1 MISLNKANYDF
12 KPVQFN
18 CDDILGKHIKEP
30 FPNKSFFLAI
40 VGRPGSGK
48 TSLLLNCLIEKGTNR
63 VYNKVFD
70 KIIYVCPVNS
80 RKSIK
85 NNPFDELP
93 EDQKFE
99 IFNENVVK
107 KIEEIREEFDGKK
120 EVKNYQNI
128 NNNNMLTPEPI
139 MKEAKTDKKK
149 KRNKNQLLIL
159 YDVTAYLKDN
169 PK

>member
-85 NNPFDELP
+85 TIHLMNC
-93 EDQKFE
+93 QK
-99 IFNENVVK
+99 IKNLKYLMKMLSK
-107 KIEEIREEFDGKK
+107 KLKK
-120 EVKNYQNI
+120 
-128 NNNNMLTPEPI
+128 
-139 MKEAKTDKKK
+139 
-149 KRNKNQLLIL
+149 
-159 YDVTAYLKDN
+159 
-169 PK
+169 